1 MRNGRRPYV
10 TPLAVGQ
17 ILAWADAHHRRTG
30 SWPRQRSGPIPEA
43 PGLAWHNVD
52 ADLRHGHRG
61 LPGGNSLARLLARA
75 RGARNPKGLPP
86 LTVAQV
92 LRWADEHRRRTGRW
106 PSAMSGPVRGAP
118 GLTWLA
124 VDMALRSGHRG
135 LPGGGS
141 LARLL
146 DEHRRDVGGLRAWT
160 PEEDELVQI
169 LPPAEAARRTG
180 HAIKAVYGRRYT
192 LGVTRTQR
200 RG

>member
-1 MRNGRRPYV
+1 MVVRKGV
-10 TPLAVGQ
+10 PLSEPQ
-17 ILAWADAHHRRTG
+17 ILAWADASHARAG
-30 SWPRQRSGPIPEA
+30 SWPRQRSGLIPEA

-61 LPGGNSLARLLARA
+61 LPGGDSLARLLARM

-146 DEHRRDVGGLRAWT
+146 DKHGRGVAGLRAWT
-160 PEEDELVQI
+160 PEEDDLVRA

-180 HAIKAVYGRRYT
+180 RTVKAVYGRRYS
-192 LGVTRTQR
+192 LGMTGAQR
-200 RG
+200 HG